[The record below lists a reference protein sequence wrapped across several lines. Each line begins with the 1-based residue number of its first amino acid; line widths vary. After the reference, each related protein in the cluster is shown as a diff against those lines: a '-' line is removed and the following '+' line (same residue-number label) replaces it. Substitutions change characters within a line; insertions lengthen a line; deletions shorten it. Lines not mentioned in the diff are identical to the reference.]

1 MLPTLYYKTRE
12 TEKWS
17 VLIHFEYYLPKSIH
31 LQFNQLSNIN
41 DSKIFNSFKTMHSF
55 SLLINSYHLG
65 AASEI
70 VTYHMFIAWSLEQ
83 S

>member
-12 TEKWS
+12 TEKLS
-17 VLIHFEYYLPKSIH
+17 VLIHFEYYFPKSIH
-31 LQFNQLSNIN
+31 LQFNQLSSIN
-41 DSKIFNSFKTMHSF
+41 DSKIFNSFKTMHSL

-65 AASEI
+65 AGSEI
-70 VTYHMFIAWSLEQ
+70 VTYNMFIAWSLEH